1 MPSCRLLEG
10 SDAALLL
17 CGVCLQRPLH
27 SKFYERRNLEM
38 KKYEAP
44 KAELE
49 LFVVENIMDVYDD
62 FEETENNLP
71 IS

>member
-1 MPSCRLLEG
+1 
-10 SDAALLL
+10 
-17 CGVCLQRPLH
+17 
-27 SKFYERRNLEM
+27 M